1 MHLNAGTIWT
11 KVKYLDKRLNSFMG
25 YSFLLLAVIG
35 AVAALFTYVY
45 RFFSIDLY
53 NRIIFVLIFMSF
65 VVMIMVL
72 VAMLAIFAVIKSR
85 KVRPF
90 MLVPVRLGLK
100 LVIPFALLVTDLLKK
115 DKDMIRSLFIDINN
129 LFVQSGKMLKKP
141 DKILLLL
148 PHCLQDSEC
157 TVKITNNISNC
168 KKCGKCTIGAICELA
183 EERGVRAVVVTGGT
197 AARNVIAGEKPEIV
211 LSVACERDL
220 AIGIS
225 DVSKIPVIGVTNR
238 RPNGPCF
245 NTTVDVELLGEKLDS
260 IILREEGSQ
269 TGSGKR
275 SCAEDTL

>member
-1 MHLNAGTIWT
+1 MHPNAGTIWT

-168 KKCGKCTIGAICELA
+168 KKCGKCTIGAIRELA

-238 RPNGPCF
+238 RPNGPCV